1 MHAYLRSFIRSLMSI
16 ACIHMQIFYEHWARP
31 IHPDWAVK
39 HRLIAICLHYHL
51 IVATWHRNCWL
62 CLWEPRC
69 FWQTKMSF
77 WKKEAA
83 VCQGVTLSTL
93 TFPLLLFE
101 FFPAFWRIQTH
112 GESVKAVQKLRCS
125 LTAYSPHPPV
135 IERSAHVM
143 FVFQGNHWSILVH
156 EFLGTQIFQDLGSWR
171 LLKDINLWDLKERR
185 GIAVCKTPGTGK
197 AVVAFRQFHLDL
209 SNFAMFDME
218 TIQIRVAHVFAK
230 SVQKMFKNRVDWK
243 ITIHLHY
250 HVSMDWFEGKSTG
263 NQGQFTPNLIRV
275 PVSIFR

>member
-51 IVATWHRNCWL
+51 TVGTWHRNCWL

-69 FWQTKMSF
+69 FWETKMSF

-197 AVVAFRQFHLDL
+197 AVVAFRQFHLERLGQRRCEQLCDVWCGNH
-209 SNFAMFDME
+209 SNQSCSCFRE
-218 TIQIRVAHVFAK
+218 IR
-230 SVQKMFKNRVDWK
+230 SEDVQKPSGLEYYDPSPLPCVN
-243 ITIHLHY
+243 
-250 HVSMDWFEGKSTG
+250 G
-263 NQGQFTPNLIRV
+263 LI
-275 PVSIFR
+275 